1 MCRATLPDL
10 RWGSGGRVWGSQE
23 RWAGATRMCVGW
35 REGRGPLGLL
45 EAQGFSPRPVMSA
58 EGEGQR
64 SPRPAREKPARLGL
78 APSRGKAGGWKSQL
92 AGRRGEFL
100 KPPNPRVF
108 IGW

>member
-1 MCRATLPDL
+1 
-10 RWGSGGRVWGSQE
+10 
-23 RWAGATRMCVGW
+23 MCVGW